1 MMDAKEKTIKV
12 EWCENWIKSK
22 FEKLPSF
29 ANGFEVSHFFD
40 MAEKAGLWVRG
51 TYGSPMS
58 EALERMTVVETVHDE
73 KGNFL
78 YHAFRLA
85 K

>member
-1 MMDAKEKTIKV
+1 MKSAAGKVIKV
-12 EWCENWIKSK
+12 EWCEKWIKSQ

-29 ANGFEVSHFFD
+29 ANGFETNHFFD

-58 EALERMTVVETVHDE
+58 IALGEMTIVETVHDE
-73 KGNFL
+73 NGNFM

-85 K
+85 E